1 MEIIRFHR
9 EKEIY
14 NCEKGG
20 IPRTCNHD
28 NYISERD
35 KKFPLVSFPPPLVAN
50 QIFLSTLPVNATMY
64 NAKLEI
70 VHGQVLNMVE
80 NMKRYI

>member
-1 MEIIRFHR
+1 M
-9 EKEIY
+9 
-14 NCEKGG
+14 
-20 IPRTCNHD
+20 CNHD

-70 VHGQVLNMVE
+70 VHGQVLKHGGKYETLYLNDIDRILL
-80 NMKRYI
+80 KYLRF